1 MALNMELV
9 ETQITKTYKVPFF
22 ETFDFAATKDCIQSI
37 LVSMPEYSLVKYKYD
52 YDELAF
58 YITVRKSQ

>member
-1 MALNMELV
+1 MQLV
-9 ETQITKTYKVPFF
+9 EQTITKTYKVPFF
-22 ETFDFAATKDCIQSI
+22 ETFDFAANKDC
-37 LVSMPEYSLVKYKYD
+37 VEAVMASMPEYTLVEYTCD